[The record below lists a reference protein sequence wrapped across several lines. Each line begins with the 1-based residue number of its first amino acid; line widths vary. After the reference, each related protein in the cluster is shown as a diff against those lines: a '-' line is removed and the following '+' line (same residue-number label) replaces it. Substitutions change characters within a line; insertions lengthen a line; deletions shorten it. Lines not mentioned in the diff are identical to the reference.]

1 MRVATLNTWKGDG
14 DYAARLAAMAAGLA
28 AVRPD
33 IVALQEVLK
42 APEAGH
48 DTVGHIGHALNLTAA
63 VLPLRRKVRTVDGRA
78 VDSTSGLALLSRA
91 PLRNPR
97 SVPLT
102 SDPRDGERAALI
114 ADMEMDGRT
123 VAVACLH
130 LTHLPDADELRRQQW
145 REVEAALGTGSTVIV
160 AGDFNAPVELFA
172 LSGGRFADSREVC
185 GEPVQSTVLGDDAPA
200 SFDHVLFS
208 PGRGLVPTRWRTAL
222 GEPPSGTT
230 VTPSDHLAVVV
241 DFEAAMPPMHR

>member
-1 MRVATLNTWKGDG
+1 MRVVTLNTWKGDG

-28 AVRPD
+28 ALRPD

-48 DTVGHIGHALNLTAA
+48 DTAAHIANALKLTAS
-63 VLPLRRKVRTVDGRA
+63 VLPLRWKVRTVDGRA

-97 SVPLT
+97 SVRLA

-114 ADMEMDGRT
+114 ADMAMDGQMLT
-123 VAVACLH
+123 VACLH
-130 LTHLPDADELRRQQW
+130 LTHLSDADELRRQQW
-145 REVEAALGTGSTVIV
+145 REVAAALPGTVPVVV
-160 AGDFNAPVELFA
+160 AGDFNAPIETFDLTD
-172 LSGGRFADSREVC
+172 SRFADSRQTC
-185 GEPVQSTVLGDDAPA
+185 GEPVQSTVLGHAPA

-208 PGRGLVPTRWRTAL
+208 PGCGLVPTRWRTAL
-222 GEPPSGTT
+222 GESQPGTT

-241 DFEAAMPPMHR
+241 DFEAAMPTMHR